1 MSFLYPDLGQL
12 NDNARNQ
19 KSPPTLGSRRGFSI
33 INLSSICMLPQ
44 LVIFIL
50 FTFGI
55 VVTVMYMN
63 EDLRHH
69 VKFLDFLEFLDFS
82 NNAEDDD
89 TPASNGVGDTESEDD
104 DTPASNG
111 VGDTESEDGG
121 DDTPAS
127 NGVGDAE
134 SEDGGEGTESE
145 DGGEGTESEDGGG
158 EGEYYAYNININRMP
173 FNESASLDVVQF
185 VNSSGTAVQL
195 EGVKAILK
203 AGLSVPPGVYAVG
216 DEVTLE
222 EDVDLIWRGGNA
234 QSGSTLLQILL
245 PVSYTPEVD
254 AAAIKLWWQ
263 REDRRPGVEIID
275 ADGVVLG
282 SMTRGANNDNSI
294 PKSIPL
300 TYPNPYSP
308 TTVSLA

>member
-1 MSFLYPDLGQL
+1 
-12 NDNARNQ
+12 
-19 KSPPTLGSRRGFSI
+19 
-33 INLSSICMLPQ
+33 MLIQ
-44 LVIFIL
+44 LVLFIL

-63 EDLRHH
+63 EDSRHH
-69 VKFLDFLEFLDFS
+69 VKFLDFLGFLDFS
-82 NNAEDDD
+82 NNAEDDG
-89 TPASNGVGDTESEDD
+89 TPVGD
-104 DTPASNG
+104 
-111 VGDTESEDGG
+111 
-121 DDTPAS
+121 
-127 NGVGDAE
+127 
-134 SEDGGEGTESE
+134 
-145 DGGEGTESEDGGG
+145 SEDGGG
-158 EGEYYAYNININRMP
+158 GTPAPDGVEDTDSEDGVEDTDSEDGGGDTSAPLGGEYYAYNININRMP

-263 REDRRPGVEIID
+263 REDRRPGVEIVD
-275 ADGVVLG
+275 EDDNVLG
-282 SMTRGANNDNSI
+282 GMSRGPNNSTSI
-294 PKSIPL
+294 PKTVSL
-300 TYPNPYSP
+300 TYPTTPYSP
-308 TTVSLA
+308 TTVSLT